1 MSRSTSAILAGIA
14 GLMLVLSAAP
24 RAEAGPP
31 QNKPK
36 VDEVSITGK
45 VMVVRGLRGGEPQ
58 ITDAKGKRWLM
69 VGNLQTELMRVH
81 GHTLTV
87 WGTPGDKKAIF
98 QSLKVLRYE
107 IQDAGGQKPVVGR
120 LRREGKGRYV
130 LVRKADTLRISA
142 RKSFLRKLKKR
153 DGCKV
158 WMVGT
163 LQGKTL
169 KAFMYGWLNCKP
181 PRVIKQKK
189 ENTK

>member
-1 MSRSTSAILAGIA
+1 MSRAHSTLISGATL
-14 GLMLVLSAAP
+14 LLVLAAALP
-24 RAEAGPP
+24 AEADPP

-36 VDEVSITGK
+36 IDELTITGK

-58 ITDAKGKRWLM
+58 ITDARGKRWLM
-69 VGNLQTELMRVH
+69 AGAMQTELLRVH

-87 WGTPGDKKAIF
+87 WGSPADKKAVF
-98 QSLKVLRYE
+98 PTLKVMRYE

-120 LRREGKGRYV
+120 LRREGKGRYT

-142 RKSFLRKLKKR
+142 RKSFLRRLKKR

-163 LQGKTL
+163 VQGRTL
-169 KAFMYGWLNCKP
+169 KAFIYGWLTCKP
-181 PRVIKQKK
+181 PRVIKPKK